1 MKKNQF
7 LKESD
12 VTAESVFFM
21 KRRQVLKALGIS
33 AAALSLPHA
42 AHADL
47 LSWFKGNDRP
57 PAPAGKPL
65 EFSKPAAWQNNLP
78 LTPVD
83 KVSGYNNFY
92 EFGLDKADP
101 AANAGSLKTD
111 PWTLKIS
118 GEVAK
123 PLTLDHDDLT
133 RRFPLEERI
142 YRMRCVEAWSMV
154 VPWIGFPLHKLLALA
169 EPTSNAKYVAF
180 ETIYAPEQMPGQ
192 QDRFIGG
199 GLKYPY
205 VEGLRLDEAMH
216 PLTLMTVGVYGKA
229 LPPQNGA
236 PVRLIVP
243 WKYGFKGI
251 KSIVSIKLTRE
262 RPPTTWNLAAP
273 DEYGFYAN
281 VNPHVDHPRWSQ
293 ATERF
298 IGSGGILDVQRQP
311 TLLFNGYADQVAS
324 LYRGLDASDS
334 KTGDMAESLPA
345 SCRIVAVSL
354 AGLGDQSRWT
364 GCRSG
369 ERYSAFYRSHCTEV
383 FAGDLVNHTSGTL
396 RKTAVIDT
404 HSPPVRLMVLCLGD
418 TAFNQLRIAGAGRE

>member
-1 MKKNQF
+1 MKKLRPF
-7 LKESD
+7 TEAD
-12 VTAESVFFM
+12 VTDESAFFM
-21 KRRQVLKALGIS
+21 QRRQVLKALGIS
-33 AAALSLPHA
+33 AAALSFPLSA
-42 AHADL
+42 QADL

-65 EFSKPAAWQNNLP
+65 DFSKPAAWQNSLP
-78 LTPVD
+78 LTPAD

-123 PLTLDHDDLT
+123 PLTLDHDALT
-133 RRFPLEERI
+133 ARFPLEERI

-154 VPWIGFPLHKLLALA
+154 VPWIGFPLHKLLAQV

-180 ETIYAPEQMPGQ
+180 ETIYAPDEMPGQ
-192 QDRFIGG
+192 KDRFIGG

-205 VEGLRLDEAMH
+205 IEGLRLDEAIH
-216 PLTLMTVGVYGKA
+216 PLTLLTVGVYGKA

-236 PVRLIVP
+236 PIRLIVP

-273 DEYGFYAN
+273 NEYGFYAN

-298 IGSGGILDVQRQP
+298 IGAGGILDVQRQP
-311 TLLFNGYADQVAS
+311 TLLFNGYADEVAS
-324 LYRGLDASDS
+324 LYRGLNLQ
-334 KTGDMAESLPA
+334 EN
-345 SCRIVAVSL
+345 
-354 AGLGDQSRWT
+354 
-364 GCRSG
+364 
-369 ERYSAFYRSHCTEV
+369 F
-383 FAGDLVNHTSGTL
+383 
-396 RKTAVIDT
+396 
-404 HSPPVRLMVLCLGD
+404 
-418 TAFNQLRIAGAGRE
+418 